1 MARYQNSVLKKYL
14 AGQDQALVK
23 QAYEKYTKYFHNA
36 EIQENIR
43 NSKEEQFQEGFLREL
58 FVAILGYTLNPNPD
72 FNLTTEFK
80 NEKGSKKADG
90 AILKPNGKAIGVIE
104 LKGTDTVDL
113 DKINIQAF
121 NYKNNQSECVYIIT
135 SNFEKL
141 RFYINDTLDPEE
153 FNLFSLT
160 EQRFAVLW
168 LFLQKDNL
176 LGGIPLK
183 VKDES
188 KTKEEKITKLLYDD
202 YAAFKQELWQNLVTL
217 NKQTDELLLYKK
229 SQKLLDRFLFIFFAE
244 DKGLLPPNMIA
255 TSIEKWEQL
264 KALDYPQPLYDVFK
278 QLFGFINTG
287 RKGTAAANDIFA
299 YNGGLF
305 LADEVLDTVTVSD
318 ELLKKHVLKLTA
330 YDFDTEV
337 DTNILGHIFE
347 HSLNDIENV
356 RAQLAG
362 EEIDK
367 SKTKRKKD
375 GVFYTPKYIT
385 KYIVENTIGK
395 LCEEKKAEIGID
407 EQEFAKD
414 RKGRR
419 KDTIKKLD
427 AQLKTYRAWLL
438 QLTICDPACGSGAF
452 LNQALEFLIAEHHY
466 IDELEATLF
475 EGSIVFQDV
484 ESHILENNI
493 YGVDINEESVEIA
506 RLSLWLRTAR
516 IGRKLTS
523 LSSNIKCG
531 NSLIDDPAVAGSL
544 AFNWQNEFP
553 EVFAKGGFDVVIGNP
568 PYVRQELFK
577 EIKPF
582 LEKSYKCYNSI
593 ADLYT
598 YFIEKGIQLMNLEGK
613 FSFILPNKFIKA
625 SYGKEVR
632 KVILENVQIEL
643 IYDFDDYPVF
653 EDATTYPLI
662 FVFAKQKNGKLSFD
676 YSEINKRNTT
686 SDPIGMLITKAV
698 SASYKSLNDEN
709 WQIQDNKNENLLK
722 KLKEDSILLK
732 DVVNDKIFR
741 GVSTGKNEV
750 FIINKETADKLKNE
764 NNKQF
769 IREIVTGKEVKR
781 YNLTFDNLFL
791 LYIPWEYD
799 LEYDINIKQY
809 LVEHKETLSNRPE
822 VKEGRFNW
830 WCLSR
835 YGSKNSQYLFQPK
848 IIYPRINSECNFF
861 FDSSGD
867 FSLSDNNFFIST
879 DEKYLLPIL
888 NSKIIF
894 YFLKSIAST
903 LQGGYL
909 DFRRPYIEIIP
920 IKIPTIKSP
929 FIEKADQMLLLNKEL
944 QKVTGSFLNLLQSK
958 YTIEKLSTKL
968 QNWYELEFGEF
979 LKELKKAKVQLV
991 VKEEAEWLTYFT
1003 EQKQQAQQLKKQIDQ
1018 TDKEIDRMVYA
1029 LYELTE
1035 EEIAI
1040 VENA

>member
-183 VKDES
+183 VKEES

-202 YAAFKQELWQNLVTL
+202 YAAFKQELWQNLVAL

-287 RKGTAAANDIFA
+287 RKGTIAANDIFA

-330 YDFDTEV
+330 YDFETEV

-568 PYVRQELFK
+568 PYGAVLNDTEK
-577 EIKPF
+577 EFVQGKY
-582 LEKSYKCYNSI
+582 ECYENNFDIYS
-593 ADLYT
+593 A
-598 YFIEKGIQLMNLEGK
+598 FIQQAFNIVKYQS
-613 FSFILPNKFIKA
+613 FWSFINPVSWQSGEKYLGMRKYISKHGTLIIAVKLP
-625 SYGKEVR
+625 
-632 KVILENVQIEL
+632 
-643 IYDFDDYPVF
+643 YDVF
-653 EDATTYPLI
+653 EDAYVDTGIYIVKKEFNEKYLTLVYDFPIRQKYSGDLVTDISYKELPNSYWQNLPSLRIVLSPVFYPLLKKI
-662 FVFAKQKNGKLSFD
+662 YKDTIPL
-676 YSEINKRNTT
+676 NT
-686 SDPIGMLITKAV
+686 I
-698 SASYKSLNDEN
+698 SASIRGILPSAEDISQIMKPTDKKYFIGNVNRYTFSDDFIGVNYGDHLKEKPKDFSFFQGERILIRRIISRQFRIMAVYVNEEFVNKKDYYNLKIIDDTFNIKYILAIVNSQLISFLRTRGSTTATKDDFAQLSLNDVR
-709 WQIQDNKNENLLK
+709 D
-722 KLKEDSILLK
+722 
-732 DVVNDKIFR
+732 
-741 GVSTGKNEV
+741 
-750 FIINKETADKLKNE
+750 
-764 NNKQF
+764 
-769 IREIVTGKEVKR
+769 
-781 YNLTFDNLFL
+781 
-791 LYIPWEYD
+791 
-799 LEYDINIKQY
+799 
-809 LVEHKETLSNRPE
+809 
-822 VKEGRFNW
+822 
-830 WCLSR
+830 
-835 YGSKNSQYLFQPK
+835 
-848 IIYPRINSECNFF
+848 
-861 FDSSGD
+861 
-867 FSLSDNNFFIST
+867 
-879 DEKYLLPIL
+879 
-888 NSKIIF
+888 
-894 YFLKSIAST
+894 
-903 LQGGYL
+903 
-909 DFRRPYIEIIP
+909 IP
-920 IKIPTIKSP
+920 IKSINEKSQIKFATNVDYITEWLKQLHS
-929 FIEKADQMLLLNKEL
+929 L
-944 QKVTGSFLNLLQSK
+944 QTQLITLLQSK

-979 LKELKKAKVQLV
+979 LKELKKAKVQIGL
-991 VKEEAEWLTYFT
+991 KEEAEWLTYFT
-1003 EQKQQAQQLKKQIDQ
+1003 EQKQQAQQLKNRIDQ